1 MTAEKRFFGRIIKL
15 LVPKSHPLPPESKL
29 PGLPMTPDETL
40 AIAVQW
46 LASLGAS
53 TDAAAF
59 TRHFAPTG
67 WLRDLLCFSWDFRTM
82 AGRAQILEFLADAS
96 AGGASRFARAGL
108 HDFNIDVTSQLGP
121 PAVIAPPGNP
131 NGLGISA
138 VFTFSVA
145 APPAKGRGLVRLV
158 PDPEGGWQAFTLFT
172 DLQHLNGHAEPSG
185 RPVGYLDTTWEDV
198 QATKVAAIERDPT
211 VLIVGAGQT
220 GLMCAARFGRMGIR
234 ALVLEKTAR
243 VGDVW
248 RNRYPNLSLHTKA
261 HHSSLLYQAWPE
273 TYPEFLPRDKIA
285 DFLEAYA
292 VGQEIH
298 VWLSSAMIPGPT
310 YDNFTG
316 RWSVEIDRAG
326 KRVTLAPKHIVVATG
341 IGKQRVPTWPG
352 IDSFR
357 GPVYHSDDHK
367 GAAPFEGKK
376 VIVVGGCNAG
386 ADMCK
391 DFVHKGA
398 AEVTMVQRSAT
409 CVISA
414 GTADELMFRPA
425 AHLPPEEGDFMFN
438 ATPPAL
444 LLKLA
449 VGGGTQRLKALDTDL
464 HDNLAKAGFKL
475 TWQLN
480 PGEEE
485 VGFLGLFFER
495 TASGSMIDMGFS
507 QLVIEGKVK
516 VKPVDIE
523 RIEPDGMVF
532 EDGSKISADVI
543 VLATGN
549 EPIIAGVASNFGEGI
564 TERIGSKIWGLD
576 SKGELTNCYR
586 PTGVA
591 GLWFVPGAFQH
602 GRYLSRHLA
611 IQILAEELGLKD

>member
-1 MTAEKRFFGRIIKL
+1 
-15 LVPKSHPLPPESKL
+15 
-29 PGLPMTPDETL
+29 MTPDESL

-59 TRHFAPTG
+59 ADHFAPTG
-67 WLRDLLCFSWDFRTM
+67 WLRDLLCFSWDFSTM
-82 AGRAQILEFLADAS
+82 SGRAKILEFLADAP
-96 AGGASRFARAGL
+96 AGGESRFARAGL
-108 HDFNIDVTSQLGP
+108 HNFSIDVVSKLGP
-121 PAVIAPPGNP
+121 PAVVAPLGNP

-145 APPAKGRGLVRLV
+145 APPAKGRGFVRLI
-158 PDPEGGWQAFTLFT
+158 PDSEGGWQAFTLFT
-172 DLQHLNGHAEPSG
+172 DLQHLDGHAEPSG
-185 RPVGYLDTTWEDV
+185 RPVGYLNITWED
-198 QATKVAAIERDPT
+198 AYAAKVAAIERDPT
-211 VLIVGAGQT
+211 VLIVGAGQA
-220 GLMCAARFGRMGIR
+220 GLMCAARLGRMGIR

-248 RNRYPNLSLHTKA
+248 RNR
-261 HHSSLLYQAWPE
+261 E

-298 VWLSSAMIPGPT
+298 VWRSSAMLPGPT
-310 YDNFTG
+310 YDSSTD

-326 KRVTLAPKHIVVATG
+326 KRVTLTPKHIVFATG
-341 IGKQRVPTWPG
+341 IGKPKVPTWPG

-367 GAAPFEGKK
+367 GAAPFEGKN

-409 CVISA
+409 CVVSA
-414 GTADELMFRPA
+414 RTADELMFRPLE
-425 AHLPPEEGDFMFN
+425 HLPSEDSDFMSN

-444 LLKLA
+444 TLKLA
-449 VGGGTQRLKALDTDL
+449 AGGGTQRMKALDKEL
-464 HDNLAKAGFKL
+464 HDNLAKAGFQL
-475 TWQLN
+475 TWQLT
-480 PGEEE
+480 PGGEE
-485 VGFLGLFFER
+485 VGFPGMFLER
-495 TASGSMIDMGFS
+495 AASGSMIDVGFG
-507 QLVIEGKVK
+507 QLIIDSKVK

-532 EDGSKISADVI
+532 KDGSKIPADVI

-549 EPIIAGVASNFGEGI
+549 EPIIAGVASIFGDGI
-564 TERIGSKIWGLD
+564 AERIGSKVWGLD
-576 SKGELTNCYR
+576 NKGELTNCYK

-591 GLWFVPGAFQH
+591 GLWFATGAFQY

-611 IQILAEELGLKD
+611 IQILAKELGLKD